1 LDCQRRS
8 APVTDYSPLTIR
20 HSFFTRYV
28 IISVAT
34 FWLALVLS
42 PLRAGE
48 AKLDLLRGQAEHLE
62 KEGNWEQACL
72 AYADLFS
79 KDRQYFES
87 LRDRYQTCLR
97 HIHQTR
103 RHHDP
108 TIRQQVLSKDTAV
121 VLKAYGEVLAKLR
134 ANYFE
139 RDKVDLTRLFHH
151 GLKELQMDLEDD
163 FFLREYLPLVNRPAV
178 QAFRNQL
185 EGTWRHT
192 DIKDLSAAR
201 DQALEVALAAQ
212 KAIGLKPVIV
222 ILELA
227 CGACNAL
234 DEHTLFLTP
243 GLLRETYASL
253 EGKQV
258 GVGIELELTA
268 KGRLLVI
275 SRVLKGS
282 PAEMADLKPHDRVT
296 HIDSKPVD
304 DLSAEAAMDRLKGDA
319 GTYVELEVLPAG
331 QMLSRTLVLMRQVI
345 FVPSIIG
352 TGILEPGIGYFQLA
366 GFQETTVQEMDDAI
380 NLLKMQGMKVLIMD
394 LRGNPGGLFD
404 VAIQVAQRF
413 LSSGVI
419 VTAQSQVPEFNK
431 TYEAN
436 NSDALRVP
444 LVVLIDSET
453 ASAAEMI
460 AGAFKDNRRA
470 TLVGQTT
477 YGKGSV
483 QYVIDLTTV
492 PGGIKITRAKF
503 FSPSGHAYNKGGVV
517 PHIIVARTS
526 IMAFDEAQLQ
536 SALQTAQR
544 LVMMEP
550 MR

>member
-1 LDCQRRS
+1 L
-8 APVTDYSPLTIR
+8 AIL
-20 HSFFTRYV
+20 
-28 IISVAT
+28 
-34 FWLALVLS
+34 WLALILS
-42 PLRAGE
+42 PLRADE
-48 AKLDLLRGQAEHLE
+48 AKLDLLRGQADRLE
-62 KEGNWEQACL
+62 KEGKWDQACL
-72 AYADLFS
+72 VYADLFS
-79 KDRQYFES
+79 KDRNYFES
-87 LRDRYQTCLR
+87 LRDRYQICLR
-97 HIHQTR
+97 HVHQAQ

-108 TIRQQVLSKDTAV
+108 TFRQQLFGKDTAV
-121 VLKAYGEVLAKLR
+121 VLKAYGEVLSKLR
-134 ANYFE
+134 ANFFE
-139 RDKVDLTRLFHH
+139 RDKVDLARLFRH
-151 GLKELQMDLEDD
+151 GLRELQMDLGDD
-163 FFLREYLPLVNRPAV
+163 FFLREYLPLVNPQAL

-185 EGTWRHT
+185 DETWRHT
-192 DIKDLSAAR
+192 TIKDLSTAK

-212 KAIGLKPVIV
+212 KAIGLKPALA

-243 GLLRETYASL
+243 GLLRETFASL
-253 EGKQV
+253 EGKPV
-258 GVGIELELTA
+258 GVGIELESTE
-268 KGRLLVI
+268 KDHHLVI
-275 SRVLKGS
+275 ARVLKGS

-296 HIDSKPVD
+296 HIDRKPVD

-331 QMLSRTLVLMRQVI
+331 EMVSRALVLMRQAI
-345 FVPSIIG
+345 FVPSVIG
-352 TGILEPGIGYFQLA
+352 TGILEAGIGYFQLA
-366 GFQETTVQEMDDAI
+366 SFQETTVQEMDDAI
-380 NLLKMQGMKVLIMD
+380 NLLKMQGMKVLVMD
-394 LRGNPGGLFD
+394 LRGNPGGLFN
-404 VAIQVAQRF
+404 VAIQVAERF
-413 LSSGVI
+413 LSAGVI
-419 VTAQSQVPEFNK
+419 VTAQSQVPAYNK

-436 NSDALRVP
+436 NTNALSIP

-453 ASAAEMI
+453 ASAAEMV

-503 FSPSGHAYNKGGVV
+503 FSPMGHAYNKGGVV
-517 PHIIVARTS
+517 PHIVVERTS
-526 IMAFDEAQLQ
+526 MMSFDEAQLQ
-536 SALQTAQR
+536 TALQTAQR